1 MEMTIGKRTAQI
13 QLLSKEKDLVRISV
27 DDRIYEVNV
36 VVTDNG
42 ICSLIH
48 DGRSFSMELSSSDNG
63 RSYTVRQ
70 GFNSYEVEIVDA
82 QEKYMRSRRK
92 EDVRQED
99 TIVAPMPGKIVKIL
113 VNPGDQVKE
122 GDTLVVFEA
131 MKMQSNLNVVGDCTI
146 GTILV
151 SEGDSVA
158 SGQPLIRLETTTN
171 AKDHE

>member
-13 QLLSKEKDLVRISV
+13 QLLSKEKDFVRISV
-27 DDRIYEVNV
+27 DDRIYEINV

-48 DGRSFSMELSSSDNG
+48 DGRSFNMEFTSSDNG

>member
-1 MEMTIGKRTAQI
+1 MEMNIGERTAQI
-13 QLLSKEKDLVRISV
+13 QLLSKENNLVRIRV
-27 DDRIYEVNV
+27 DDRIYEVDLV
-36 VVTDNG
+36 IADNG

-48 DGRSFSMELSSSDNG
+48 NGHSFDMELTRSDNG
-63 RSYTVRQ
+63 RSYTVSQ
-70 GFNSYEVEIVDA
+70 GFNTYKIEVVDTL
-82 QEKYMRSRRK
+82 EKYMRSRRK

-146 GTILV
+146 GIILV

>member
-13 QLLSKEKDLVRISV
+13 QLLSKENNLVRIRV
-27 DDRIYEVNV
+27 DDRIYEVDLV
-36 VVTDNG
+36 IADNG

-48 DGRSFSMELSSSDNG
+48 NGHSFDMELTRSDNG
-63 RSYTVRQ
+63 RSYTVSQ
-70 GFNSYEVEIVDA
+70 GFNTYKIEVVDTL
-82 QEKYMRSRRK
+82 EKYMRSRRK

-146 GTILV
+146 GIILV

>member
-1 MEMTIGKRTAQI
+1 
-13 QLLSKEKDLVRISV
+13 
-27 DDRIYEVNV
+27 
-36 VVTDNG
+36 
-42 ICSLIH
+42 
-48 DGRSFSMELSSSDNG
+48 MELSSSDNG

-82 QEKYMRSRRK
+82 QEKYIRSRRK

>member
-13 QLLSKEKDLVRISV
+13 QLLSKEKDFVRISV

-48 DGRSFSMELSSSDNG
+48 DGRSFNMELSSSDNG

-92 EDVRQED
+92 EDVRQE
-99 TIVAPMPGKIVKIL
+99 IL
-113 VNPGDQVKE
+113 LLLRCPERSSKFWSIQAIRSKKE
-122 GDTLVVFEA
+122 TLSLSL
-131 MKMQSNLNVVGDCTI
+131 K
-146 GTILV
+146 
-151 SEGDSVA
+151 
-158 SGQPLIRLETTTN
+158 P
-171 AKDHE
+171 

>member
-13 QLLSKEKDLVRISV
+13 QLLSKEKDFVRISV

-48 DGRSFSMELSSSDNG
+48 DGRSFNMELSDSDNG

-113 VNPGDQVKE
+113 VNLGDQVKE

>member
-48 DGRSFSMELSSSDNG
+48 DGRSFNMELSNSDNG

>member
-1 MEMTIGKRTAQI
+1 MEMNIGERTAQI
-13 QLLSKEKDLVRISV
+13 QLLSKENNLVRIRV
-27 DDRIYEVNV
+27 DDRIYEVDLV
-36 VVTDNG
+36 IADNG

-48 DGRSFSMELSSSDNG
+48 NGHSFDMELTG
-63 RSYTVRQ
+63 RSYTVSQ
-70 GFNSYEVEIVDA
+70 GFNTYKIEVVDTL
-82 QEKYMRSRRK
+82 EKYMRSRRK

-146 GTILV
+146 GIILV

>member
-13 QLLSKEKDLVRISV
+13 QLLSKEKDFVRISV
-27 DDRIYEVNV
+27 DDRIYEINV

-48 DGRSFSMELSSSDNG
+48 DGRSFNTELSSSDNG

-82 QEKYMRSRRK
+82 QEKYIRSRRK

>member
-42 ICSLIH
+42 MCSLIH
-48 DGRSFSMELSSSDNG
+48 DGRSFNMELSNSDNG

>member
-13 QLLSKEKDLVRISV
+13 QLLSKEKDFVRISV
-27 DDRIYEVNV
+27 DDRIYEINV

-48 DGRSFSMELSSSDNG
+48 DGRSFNMELSSSDNG

-82 QEKYMRSRRK
+82 QEKYIRSRRK

-131 MKMQSNLNVVGDCTI
+131 MKMQNIITATHRGRISRLCVKTGQIVGKDE
-146 GTILV
+146 ILA
-151 SEGDSVA
+151 EIK
-158 SGQPLIRLETTTN
+158 L
-171 AKDHE
+171 

>member
-13 QLLSKEKDLVRISV
+13 QLLSKEKDFVRISI
-27 DDRIYEVNV
+27 DDRIYEINV

-48 DGRSFSMELSSSDNG
+48 DGRSFNMELSSSDNG

-92 EDVRQED
+92 EEVRQED

>member
-1 MEMTIGKRTAQI
+1 
-13 QLLSKEKDLVRISV
+13 
-27 DDRIYEVNV
+27 
-36 VVTDNG
+36 
-42 ICSLIH
+42 
-48 DGRSFSMELSSSDNG
+48 MELPSSDNG

-82 QEKYMRSRRK
+82 QEKYIRSRRK

>member
-1 MEMTIGKRTAQI
+1 MEMNIGERTAQI

>member
-1 MEMTIGKRTAQI
+1 M
-13 QLLSKEKDLVRISV
+13 
-27 DDRIYEVNV
+27 
-36 VVTDNG
+36 
-42 ICSLIH
+42 
-48 DGRSFSMELSSSDNG
+48 
-63 RSYTVRQ
+63 
-70 GFNSYEVEIVDA
+70 
-82 QEKYMRSRRK
+82 
-92 EDVRQED
+92 RQED
-99 TIVAPMPGKIVKIL
+99 TIVASMPGKIVKIL

-131 MKMQSNLNVVGDCTI
+131 MKMQSNLNVVGD

>member
-1 MEMTIGKRTAQI
+1 MEMTIGKQTAQI

-27 DDRIYEVNV
+27 DDRIYEINV

-48 DGRSFSMELSSSDNG
+48 DGRSFNTELSSSDNG

-82 QEKYMRSRRK
+82 QEKYIRSRRK

>member
-13 QLLSKEKDLVRISV
+13 QLLSKEKDFVRISV

-48 DGRSFSMELSSSDNG
+48 DDRSFNMELSSSDNG

>member
-1 MEMTIGKRTAQI
+1 
-13 QLLSKEKDLVRISV
+13 
-27 DDRIYEVNV
+27 
-36 VVTDNG
+36 
-42 ICSLIH
+42 
-48 DGRSFSMELSSSDNG
+48 
-63 RSYTVRQ
+63 
-70 GFNSYEVEIVDA
+70 
-82 QEKYMRSRRK
+82 MRSRRK

-113 VNPGDQVKE
+113 VNLGDQVKE

>member
-48 DGRSFSMELSSSDNG
+48 DGRSFNMELSSSDNG

-82 QEKYMRSRRK
+82 QEKYIRSRRK
-92 EDVRQED
+92 EVPRQEKSYRR
-99 TIVAPMPGKIVKIL
+99 ICPRQRVEL
-113 VNPGDQVKE
+113 
-122 GDTLVVFEA
+122 
-131 MKMQSNLNVVGDCTI
+131 
-146 GTILV
+146 
-151 SEGDSVA
+151 
-158 SGQPLIRLETTTN
+158 
-171 AKDHE
+171 